1 MQYLLTQEEYDKMI
15 TKEQHI
21 KIRNNLLDGLAKA
34 NKRILEITGFT
45 CNPVNCSIY
54 PIGLQSGCGT
64 CLSLDKF

>member
-1 MQYLLTQEEYDKMI
+1 MRVREIYSFSYILSYG
-15 TKEQHI
+15 
-21 KIRNNLLDGLAKA
+21 GLAKA

-45 CNPVNCSIY
+45 CKPTNCSIC